1 MHLKKLLFFFSLFL
15 SSVTFSQT
23 YELGKVTL
31 SELEEATYPKD
42 TTVAAA
48 VLFQIGKSY
57 FDFSPGKGFELVT
70 ETDIKIKIYNQ
81 DGVVFAKQNIEYYKG
96 DTGAESV
103 MISKVVS
110 YTLVDEEMIKTN
122 LNGQD
127 IPTEE
132 KSKHWTVKKM
142 VIPNVKVGSII
153 EYRIVTRSPFVSS
166 FPEWSFQKSI
176 PVNHSEYTTVI
187 PDYYIYNVKYKGNVP
202 PTKTVTKG
210 QKTIT
215 IDEREKAKPG
225 SVFFGASGNP
235 TINYAETKTVYKMDD
250 VPALEDESFVNNI
263 DNYRI
268 GVTHQLTQIKMQT
281 GAIQSFETDWA
292 SVVKKIYDAEDFSG
306 ELNKTGYFEKD
317 LNIYLR
323 GVIGQDNKLK
333 EVFNFVKKRMN
344 WNEVSSTSC
353 DRDIVEAY
361 GGATTGNSAEIN
373 LMLTAALRYAGFDAN
388 PVLISTRT
396 HGIANYPTPAAFNH
410 VIVAVEFAGNR
421 ILLDATSKH
430 ALPNILP
437 INSLNGKG
445 RLVKKDGS
453 SIEISTLPKAKAKE
467 IIKVVAQI
475 TQDGNVIGKTTDQYF
490 DYNAFTFREKN
501 NKQSHDVWVNE
512 LENRFEG
519 IEIEDYI
526 FINSISLPLP
536 IEESYSFQDTNSAQ
550 LDENRISFS
559 PALFFASAPNPFT
572 KDSRTYPAD
581 FVYPQRD
588 EYSILINIP
597 EGYGISS
604 VPESK
609 SLTMPNNL
617 GSFNYTVSRNG
628 NQVQLLMDLDFNQ
641 AVIEASNYYVLKN
654 FYKEMY
660 EKQNEKVILV
670 KL

>member
-1 MHLKKLLFFFSLFL
+1 MNLKKLLFFCSLFI
-15 SSVTFSQT
+15 STVTFAQT

-31 SELEEATYPKD
+31 SELEERVYPKD

-48 VLFQIGKSY
+48 VLFQVGKTY
-57 FDFSPGKGFELVT
+57 FEFTPNKGFEMVT
-70 ETDIKIKIYNQ
+70 EIDTKIKIYNQ
-81 DGVVFAKQNIEYYKG
+81 DGVGFAKQNIEYYRG

-103 MISKVVS
+103 LVSKAVS

-142 VIPNVKVGSII
+142 VLPNVKAGSIV
-153 EYRIVTRSPFVSS
+153 EYRITTRSPFVSS

-176 PVNHSEYTTVI
+176 PVNHSEYTTTI
-187 PDYYIYNVKYKGNVP
+187 PDYYIYNVKYKGTLP
-202 PTKTVTKG
+202 PMKTVTKG
-210 QKTIT
+210 QKTIM

-235 TINYAETKTVYKMDD
+235 AVNYSETKTIYKMDD
-250 VPALEDESFVNNI
+250 IPALEDEAFVNNI

-281 GAIQSFETDWA
+281 GSIQSFETDWA
-292 SVVKKIYDAEDFSG
+292 TVVKKIYDAEDFSG

-333 EVFNFVKKRMN
+333 EVFNFIKKRMT
-344 WNEVSSTSC
+344 WNEISSYSC
-353 DRDIVEAY
+353 DKDIVEAY
-361 GGATTGNSAEIN
+361 GGSTTGNSAEIN

-396 HGIANYPTPAAFNH
+396 HGIVSYPTTAAFNH
-410 VIVAVEFAGNR
+410 VIVAVDFNKEI
-421 ILLDATSKH
+421 ILFDATSKH
-430 ALPNILP
+430 ALPNIIP
-437 INSLNGKG
+437 INSLNGTG

-453 SIEISTLPKAKAKE
+453 SMEISTLPKAKAKE

-475 TQDGNVIGKTTDQYF
+475 TQDGNVLGKATAQYF

-501 NKQSHDVWVNE
+501 NKQSYDVWVNE
-512 LENRFEG
+512 LEERFEG

-536 IEESYSFQDTNSAQ
+536 IDESFSFNDTNSAH
-550 LDENRISFS
+550 LEENKMSFS
-559 PALFFASAPNPFT
+559 PALFFASSTNPFI
-572 KDSRTYPAD
+572 KDTRTYPID

-597 EGYGISS
+597 EGYGIES

-609 SLTMPNNL
+609 SITMPNKL

-641 AVIEASNYYVLKN
+641 AVIEPSNYYVLKN
-654 FYKEMY
+654 FYKEMFD
-660 EKQNEKVILV
+660 KQNEKVILV